1 MKYDLEKFREAL
13 AVVISMGEPE
23 EPPEDCSNEADEAYG
38 KVLDEWQAFALGLDD
53 ATMHLIG
60 DFHYDADTG
69 AIAALKSIALLRFGE
84 ANDAR
89 FTRMRALGKAAEQF
103 GLRVS
108 KPRKPSEVNTA
119 DMSGDARELYEEA
132 NALGLVLVAARVEK
146 AP

>member
-23 EPPEDCSNEADEAYG
+23 EPPEDCSDDADEAYG

-84 ANDAR
+84 AVDCEEPQK
-89 FTRMRALGKAAEQF
+89 ALIGGDICANRGSGF
-103 GLRVS
+103 CRVS
-108 KPRKPSEVNTA
+108 GYWGRFPCKIE
-119 DMSGDARELYEEA
+119 MGDSRESK
-132 NALGLVLVAARVEK
+132 ALI
-146 AP
+146 PCS

>member
-23 EPPEDCSNEADEAYG
+23 EPPEDCSDDADEAYG

-84 ANDAR
+84 ANDAHH
-89 FTRMRALGKAAEQF
+89 A
-103 GLRVS
+103 
-108 KPRKPSEVNTA
+108 
-119 DMSGDARELYEEA
+119 DARAGESGRGVRSSRLEA
-132 NALGLVLVAARVEK
+132 AQAARSQYRRHERRGAQAV
-146 AP
+146 